1 MDTFQSMR
9 LFARAIELGSFS
21 AVARAE
27 QTTQPTVSKIVA
39 ALEKNLGVRLIE
51 RTTTSLTPTEE
62 GRRFYQRCKQ
72 LIEEYVDAIADVRGQ
87 AQQLAGTLYVNAPLG
102 LGELRLNA
110 LVGEFLAS
118 HPRIEVEL
126 ILNDRMVDLVE
137 EGVDI
142 AIRLGNQL
150 PPNAVARNVA
160 SSPRVL
166 VASPGYIKRAPRIRR
181 PQDLA
186 AHQYIRFAGP
196 GSEPVLEFSRDTEKV
211 AVATTGRYRV
221 NSSLALRQCFLE
233 GIGLGSAPA
242 WLVQD
247 LIDKRELVRVL
258 PKWVQPPQPLHLVY
272 PSRRYQ
278 PLRTRAFL
286 QFMTERLVTLP
297 GFRSSEEQ
305 ALRPRSEDALPVP
318 QRDRARPCSP

>member
-1 MDTFQSMR
+1 MDTLQSMR
-9 LFARAIELGSFS
+9 LFTRSIELGSFS

-27 QTTQPTVSKIVA
+27 QITQPTVSKIIA
-39 ALEKNLGVRLIE
+39 ALEKSLGVRLIE

-62 GRRFYQRCKQ
+62 GRRFYQRCTQ
-72 LIEEYVDAIADVRGQ
+72 LIEEYVEVVADVRGQ
-87 AQQLAGTLYVNAPLG
+87 AQQLAGTLCVSAPLG
-102 LGELRLNA
+102 LGELRLNE
-110 LVGEFLAS
+110 LVMEFLAS
-118 HPRIEVEL
+118 HPKIEVEL

-137 EGVDI
+137 EGVDL
-142 AIRLGNQL
+142 AIRLGNRL

-166 VASPGYIKRAPRIRR
+166 VASPGYIKRTPRIRR

-186 AHQYIRFAGP
+186 SHQYIRFARLGSGP
-196 GSEPVLEFSRDTEKV
+196 NVEFTMDTEKV
-211 AVATTGRYRV
+211 VVAVAGRYRV

-247 LIDKRELVRVL
+247 LIDKGQLVRIL
-258 PKWVQPPQPLHLVY
+258 PKWTQPPQPIHLVY

-286 QFMTERLVTLP
+286 QYMSKRLVALP
-297 GFRSSEEQ
+297 GFQ
-305 ALRPRSEDALPVP
+305 PPGAP
-318 QRDRARPCSP
+318 

>member
-1 MDTFQSMR
+1 MTLDTLQSMR
-9 LFARAIELGSFS
+9 LFTRSIELGSFS

-27 QTTQPTVSKIVA
+27 QITQPTVSKIIA
-39 ALEKNLGVRLIE
+39 ALEKSLGVRLIE

-62 GRRFYQRCKQ
+62 GRRFYQRCTQ
-72 LIEEYVDAIADVRGQ
+72 LLEEYVEVVADVRGQ
-87 AQQLAGTLYVNAPLG
+87 AQQLAGALCVSAPLG

-110 LVGEFLAS
+110 LVMEFLAS
-118 HPRIEVEL
+118 HPKIEVEL

-137 EGVDI
+137 EGVDL
-142 AIRLGNQL
+142 AIRLGDQL
-150 PPNAVARNVA
+150 PPNAIARNVA

-186 AHQYIRFAGP
+186 SHQYIRFARLESGP
-196 GSEPVLEFSRDTEKV
+196 IVEFTMDTEKV
-211 AVATTGRYRV
+211 VVATAGRYRI
-221 NSSLALRQCFLE
+221 NSSLALRQCFLK

-247 LIDKRELVRVL
+247 LIDKGQLVRVL
-258 PKWVQPPQPLHLVY
+258 PKWTQPPQPVHLVY

-286 QFMTERLVTLP
+286 HYMSKRLVTLP
-297 GFRSSEEQ
+297 GFRP
-305 ALRPRSEDALPVP
+305 PRAP
-318 QRDRARPCSP
+318 